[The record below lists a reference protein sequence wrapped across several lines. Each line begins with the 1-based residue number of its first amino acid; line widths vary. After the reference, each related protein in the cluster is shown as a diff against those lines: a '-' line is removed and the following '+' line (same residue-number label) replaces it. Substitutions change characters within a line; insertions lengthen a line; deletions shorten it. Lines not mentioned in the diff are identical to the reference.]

1 MACRFE
7 VLFSGEKAG
16 HTASAGS
23 ALDEVDR
30 IEAELTVFRETS
42 ALSQINREASDGPVD
57 VDAEL
62 FDILALCREIS
73 DRTGGAFDITS
84 TPLSRCWG
92 FLRRQGRLPSQEEI
106 DRARALVGMSG
117 VQLDGE
123 RRTVR
128 FASPG
133 MELNLGSIG
142 KGYAVGQMAQVL
154 RKNGVDA
161 ALLSAGGSSVF
172 ALGGDAEGWR
182 VDLNSRQ
189 VVRGPL
195 AQLHLRNVALA
206 TSGTGEQ
213 FVDVKGTRY
222 GHVLDPRT
230 GWPASGILS
239 ASVVTREPSV
249 ADALSTAFL
258 VGGLTLAEQ
267 YCASHVDTLAVLTPD
282 DGSERPRVFGRC
294 EGARV
299 NIFSGTPT

>member
-7 VLFSGEKAG
+7 VLLSGERAA
-16 HTASAGS
+16 HTAAARR

-30 IEAELTVFRETS
+30 IEADLTVFRETS
-42 ALSQINREASDGPVD
+42 ALSHVNREASDGPVA
-57 VDAEL
+57 VDADL
-62 FDILALCREIS
+62 FEILALGREIS

-92 FLRRQGRLPSQEEI
+92 FLRRQGRLPHQEEI

-117 VQLDGE
+117 VELDAE

-133 MELNLGSIG
+133 IELNLGSLG
-142 KGYAVGQMAQVL
+142 KGYAVGRMAHVL
-154 RKNGVDA
+154 REEGVDA

-172 ALGGDAEGWR
+172 ALGGDADGWR
-182 VDLNSRQ
+182 VDLNSLQ
-189 VVRGPL
+189 VARGPL
-195 AQLHLRNVALA
+195 AQLYLRNVALA
-206 TSGTGEQ
+206 TSGAGEQ

-258 VGGLTLAEQ
+258 VGGLALAQQ
-267 YCASHVDTLAVLTPD
+267 YCASYPDTLAILTPD
-282 DGSERPRVFGRC
+282 DGTGRPRLFGTC
-294 EGARV
+294 DGASV
-299 NIFSGTPT
+299 KTFSGTST